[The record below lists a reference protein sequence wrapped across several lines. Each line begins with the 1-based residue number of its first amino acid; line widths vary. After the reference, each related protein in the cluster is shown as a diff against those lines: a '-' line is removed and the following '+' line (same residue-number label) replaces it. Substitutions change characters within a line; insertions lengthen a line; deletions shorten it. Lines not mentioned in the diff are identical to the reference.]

1 VCFIVRK
8 IILELERAILT
19 TLFLLVQK
27 TPTIDMLQR
36 GICSVLF
43 LYTF

>member
-8 IILELERAILT
+8 TILKLEHVILT

-27 TPTIDMLQR
+27 TPTVGVLGR

-43 LYTF
+43 L